1 MLLLFRLTKIFPR
14 ILKNNFNLHQKK
26 NWVHW
31 KPNWLSKY
39 LLQATIGDDA
49 PREVKFTDDNG
60 RVRIGT
66 VTGTSVSSSV
76 SVSTSTNNDAE
87 DIKGTIYEYRFK
99 AKWQKGAVHYIFGS
113 PRFWTK
119 KRLYLAPTIC
129 QTFWKNFAFL
139 ESSCVIFIRRYYCTY
154 LNSFISVLY

>member
-1 MLLLFRLTKIFPR
+1 MPPFNKKKFQSCLVFKNVHPVRLLAIWEKIRPVLIIWKFFVVTFS
-14 ILKNNFNLHQKK
+14 IDKNISKTFKHQFQSTSKKKK
-26 NWVHW
+26 NGVHW

-87 DIKGTIYEYRFK
+87 NIKGTIYK
-99 AKWQKGAVHYIFGS
+99 
-113 PRFWTK
+113 
-119 KRLYLAPTIC
+119 
-129 QTFWKNFAFL
+129 
-139 ESSCVIFIRRYYCTY
+139 
-154 LNSFISVLY
+154 